1 MDKIKLGFKIAELIA
16 TSDEPLEELKYLK
29 EIIFQMW
36 DMYIDRE
43 DVRMSLRRPYKGDRD
58 VSK

>member
-1 MDKIKLGFKIAELIA
+1 MDKIKLGFKITELIA